1 MIESALLRDEAGGIR
16 HGFFT
21 REGGVSQG
29 IYASLNCGLG
39 SADSREA
46 VAENRARVAR
56 QLGAVAANRLLTV
69 HQVHSP
75 VALIVE
81 QPWPSAPP
89 KADAIVTRTP
99 GLAIGALSA
108 DCAPLLFAD
117 REAKVVAAAH
127 AGWRG
132 AIGGVIEATL
142 DAMEE
147 IGANRGRISVA
158 VGPTISQEAYEVGS
172 EFRASFEDE
181 DPANSAYFSKGVDEA
196 HFQFDLPAYCLK
208 RLKLAG
214 VKKCESI
221 GVCTYKNESLCF
233 SYRRSLHA
241 GEPDYGRQIS
251 AILVL

>member
-1 MIESALLRDEAGGIR
+1 MIESGLLRDESGGIR

-21 REGGVSQG
+21 REGGVSHG

-46 VAENRARVAR
+46 VRENRGLVAGR
-56 QLGAVAANRLLTV
+56 LGGAPDWLITV

-75 VALIVE
+75 VALIAE
-81 QPWPSAPP
+81 EPWPSAPP

-99 GLAIGALSA
+99 GLVIGALSA
-108 DCAPLLFAD
+108 DCAPLLLMD

-142 DAMEE
+142 TTMES
-147 IGANRGRISVA
+147 IGARRERIAAA
-158 VGPTISQEAYEVGS
+158 VGPTIGPDAYEVGS
-172 EFRASFEDE
+172 DFRAAFEDE
-181 DPANSAYFSKGVDEA
+181 DPANAAYFRNGADEA

-208 RLKLAG
+208 RLRRAG
-214 VKKCESI
+214 INECESL
-221 GVCTYKNESLCF
+221 GLCTYTNESLFF

-251 AILVL
+251 AILVP

>member
-1 MIESALLRDEAGGIR
+1 MIESGLLRDARDGIR

-21 REGGVSQG
+21 REGGVSEG

-39 SADSREA
+39 SADARDA
-46 VAENRARVAR
+46 VRENRARVAMR
-56 QLGAVAANRLLTV
+56 LGSAPEQLLTV

-81 QPWPSAPP
+81 EPWPASPP

-99 GLAIGALSA
+99 GLAVGALSA

-117 REAKVVAAAH
+117 AQARVVAAAH

-142 DAMEE
+142 AAMES
-147 IGANRGRISVA
+147 IGARRDRINAV
-158 VGPTISQEAYEVGS
+158 VGPTIGQDAYEVGA
-172 EFRASFEDE
+172 EFRATFEDE
-181 DPANSAYFSKGVDEA
+181 DAANAAYFKTGADAA
-196 HFQFDLPAYCLK
+196 HFQFDLPAYCVN
-208 RLKLAG
+208 RLRRAG
-214 VKKCESI
+214 VLTCESL
-221 GVCTYKNESLCF
+221 GLCTCSSESLFF
-233 SYRRSLHA
+233 SYRRSFHA

-251 AILVL
+251 AILIT

>member
-1 MIESALLRDEAGGIR
+1 MIESERLRDETGSIR

-21 REGGVSQG
+21 REGGVSEG
-29 IYASLNCGLG
+29 LYASLNCGLG
-39 SADSREA
+39 SADAREA
-46 VAENRARVAR
+46 VTENRGRVAR
-56 QLGAVAANRLLTV
+56 RLGSTPGRLLTV

-81 QPWPSAPP
+81 EPWPSAPP
-89 KADAIVTRTP
+89 KADAMVTRTP

-108 DCAPLLFAD
+108 DCAPLLLAD

-142 DAMEE
+142 DAMET
-147 IGANRGRISVA
+147 IGARRDRIAA
-158 VGPTISQEAYEVGS
+158 VIGPSISQGAYEVGR

-181 DPANSAYFSKGVDEA
+181 DPANAAFFSNGADEA
-196 HFQFDLPAYCLK
+196 HFQFDLPGYCLK
-208 RLKLAG
+208 RLRRAG
-214 VKKCESI
+214 VQACESL
-221 GVCTYKNESLCF
+221 GLCTYASESKFF
-233 SYRRSLHA
+233 SYRRSVHA

-251 AILVL
+251 AILVM